1 MSRLTV
7 RTRVHRFDADGEI
20 TARAD
25 RLAGEE
31 PLEIRLN
38 GEQYAVT
45 MRTPGQDVE
54 LIHGFLFSEAVI
66 TEAAQVRSID
76 FASGLDPDGRRNYN
90 VAQVRLAPEVTTA
103 PRPRRVYTSSACG
116 ICGTSSL
123 DAVRQTPAAAVCRH
137 MAQSTQTG
145 LLSPAAVLALPD
157 RLRAEQRIFDT
168 TGGAHAAALFRVRER
183 GDLELMVAR
192 EDIGRHHALDK
203 ALGWALLKGLL
214 PLHDVVVQ
222 VSARASFELVQK
234 AAMAGAPVLSAV
246 SAPSALAVEV
256 GDDLGVTVIGF
267 NRGRTCN
274 VYTHPER
281 LR

>member
-25 RLAGEE
+25 RLTGEE

-145 LLSPAAVLALPD
+145 LLCPAAVLALPD

-168 TGGAHAAALFRVRER
+168 TGGAHAAALFRVR
-183 GDLELMVAR
+183 GSDDLELMVAR

-234 AAMAGAPVLSAV
+234 AALAGAPVLSAV